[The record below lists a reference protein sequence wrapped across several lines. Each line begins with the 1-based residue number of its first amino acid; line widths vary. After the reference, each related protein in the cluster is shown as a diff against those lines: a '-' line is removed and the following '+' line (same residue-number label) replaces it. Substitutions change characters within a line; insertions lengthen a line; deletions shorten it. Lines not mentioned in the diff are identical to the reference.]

1 MKQTAGVYAEE
12 IRLNIVSDISI
23 FAQAVWRMCVRH
35 VEGRLSQVSK
45 RKAKKRAQA
54 RRVVR
59 TEQTVSGAMLQSIPT
74 LTDVRPI
81 QPVATGRDKAAIR
94 PMGTLTEIRSIAP
107 GMKQQGN
114 ETPHLKQ
121 TLNDIL
127 PALASYCQQRW
138 LVLMAP
144 PCLPTAAEFSA
155 AGIDPSRVLVVHT
168 NKAVGSVVLERAL
181 KSGTC
186 GAVLAWLA
194 ESDVETLDHLRKAAE
209 QGQAWGV
216 LFRSPAQTSQPEC
229 HRTEAQTGVVV
240 DVQLEMAVG

>member
-1 MKQTAGVYAEE
+1 MKQTAGVYAED

-23 FAQAVWRMCVRH
+23 FAQAVWRMCARH
-35 VEGRLSQVSK
+35 VEDRLGRVSK

-59 TEQTVSGAMLQSIPT
+59 TEQTVPGAMMQSIPI
-74 LTDVRPI
+74 LTDVRHI
-81 QPVATGRDKAAIR
+81 QPIAAGRDKAAIR
-94 PMGTLTEIRSIAP
+94 QVGTLTEIRSIES
-107 GMKQQGN
+107 GVKQQAGQ
-114 ETPHLKQ
+114 TQHLKQ

-168 NKAVGSVVLERAL
+168 SKAVSSVVLERAL
-181 KSGTC
+181 QSGTC

-216 LFRSPAQTSQPEC
+216 LFRSLAQTRQPEYR
-229 HRTEAQTGVVV
+229 RTDEQTGANA